1 MDRYIARDPKTGLPL
16 QIGQK
21 GIPVHVDEAYRAPR
35 GYWDAIKHFDII
47 PLASG
52 AVQALEIRW
61 REKPQLVSRADG
73 IRALPRIMRSDP
85 DAVQEQLKCALSD
98 IKSEIRVAA
107 LFSLPYCALVEAEDL
122 FEHLSELLDDV
133 DPFVSNS
140 ASKCLEIVSP
150 VFPSATEEMLSQEL
164 RSSNINRRKPAY
176 NALKEMSKVW
186 PEVVVFH
193 LDDLL
198 RLEDDKL
205 RVEAAKIL
213 PSLSRTKSASVWDL
227 IGWALGDDSDQVRT
241 QAARTLPTLA
251 ATQPRMAK
259 ILIEN
264 SLFDTCAAVRKPALR
279 ALNSMDIT
287 GFRMNR
293 LCVDGAR
300 HTDPAIRR
308 ACILMMPRLFTES
321 EMRIQAAELLR
332 QETKPDLILLL
343 EELSKDPELD
353 GGEDEKNRYLA
364 KAPPATDID
373 GILILP
379 PVDVPPKKQLS
390 GQEKRDEPKSK
401 E

>member
-16 QIGQK
+16 QIGEK

-52 AVQALEIRW
+52 SVQALEVRW

-73 IRALPRIMRSDP
+73 IRALPRVMRSDP
-85 DAVQEQLKCALSD
+85 DAVQEQLKFALSD

-133 DPFVSNS
+133 DPFVSKS

-198 RLEDDKL
+198 RLEDDQL

-251 ATQPRMAK
+251 ATHPRMAK

-332 QETKPDLILLL
+332 QETKPDLMLLL
-343 EELSKDPELD
+343 EELSKDPEID

-364 KAPPATDID
+364 KAPPVTDID
-373 GILILP
+373 GIPILP
-379 PVDVPPKKQLS
+379 SVDVPPQKQLS

>member
-1 MDRYIARDPKTGLPL
+1 MVRYIARDPKTGLPL
-16 QIGQK
+16 QIGER
-21 GIPVHVDEAYRAPR
+21 GIPGHVDEAYRAPQ

-47 PLASG
+47 PLCNGSI
-52 AVQALEIRW
+52 QALEIRW
-61 REKPQLVSRADG
+61 KEKPQLVSRADG
-73 IRALPRIMRSDP
+73 IRALPRVMRSDQ
-85 DAVQEQLKCALSD
+85 DAVQEQLKLALSD
-98 IKSEIRVAA
+98 IKSEIRVSA
-107 LFSLPYCALVEAEDL
+107 LFSLPYCALVEADEL
-122 FEHLSELLDDV
+122 FEHLRELIDDI
-133 DPFVSNS
+133 DPLVRNS
-140 ASKCLEIVSP
+140 ASKCLEIVAP
-150 VFPSATEEMLSQEL
+150 VFPSATEEMLAQEL
-164 RSSNINRRKPAY
+164 RSSNINRRKSAY
-176 NALKEMSKVW
+176 NALKEMCKVW

-198 RLEDDKL
+198 RLEDEKL

-213 PSLSRTKSASVWDL
+213 PPLSRTKSASVWDL
-227 IGWALGDDSDQVRT
+227 IGWALGDDSDKVRA

-251 ATQPRMAK
+251 AAQPRIAK

-308 ACILMMPRLFTES
+308 ACILMMPRLFTET
-321 EMRIQAAELLR
+321 EMRIQASDLLR
-332 QETKPDLILLL
+332 HETKPDLILLL
-343 EELSKDPELD
+343 EELSRDPEID

-373 GILILP
+373 GIPILP
-379 PVDVPPKKQLS
+379 PADLSPQKQLS
-390 GQEKRDEPKSK
+390 SQEKRDEPKSR